1 MKRIRWLMVL
11 GMVLAGCGVFSQR
24 AAAPAPTMVAPLAIE
39 GYRATGGEQPPF
51 ESNKAASQA
60 SAPPVVERLVIQN
73 VNLSIVVK
81 DVPES
86 VKAIQNMA
94 KEMNGYVVSV
104 NVYQTLVRE
113 GIKAPQANMV
123 IRVPAERLDEAL
135 ERIKQD
141 AVEVQS
147 ETRSGEDVTDQYVDL
162 QSRLRAKQ
170 AAEAQLLKIMEKAE
184 KTEDVL
190 AVYQQLQQVQSEI
203 EVLKGQIKYYE
214 QSAALS
220 AITVNLLAEETIQP
234 IEIGG
239 WKPQGVARD
248 AIQQLIYF
256 LQGFVNFLIRF
267 FLYFLPVLV
276 LVGAA
281 LYVAFLCVRWLYR
294 KVRKPKVTS
303 PPAGE
308 GKA

>member
-1 MKRIRWLMVL
+1 M
-11 GMVLAGCGVFSQR
+11 
-24 AAAPAPTMVAPLAIE
+24 AAPELAIE
-39 GYRATGGEQPPF
+39 GYRAMGGEQPPL
-51 ESNKAASQA
+51 EGDKALLPS
-60 SAPPVVERLVIQN
+60 SAPPGAERLVIQN

-81 DVPES
+81 DVPQS

-94 KEMNGYVVSV
+94 KEMDGYVVSV

-135 ERIKQD
+135 ERIKQG

-267 FLYFLPVLV
+267 FLYFLPVLI
-276 LVGAA
+276 LVGAS
-281 LYVAFLCVRWLYR
+281 LYVAFLGMRGLYR
-294 KVRKPKVTS
+294 KARRPKVKS